1 MSGAGGL
8 VLSQPNERSFYRH
21 QPSSYSLSE
30 SSNSNDMI
38 VFKNT
43 NAAHSTERY
52 KYAPPVQALYRLD
65 IHIPVIGRQ
74 RFQLR
79 IISETAAEL
88 VIDGMLKINDHI
100 KYQVQPTT
108 GEFSF
113 NLSNTTKRVLKRF
126 RTSVS
131 DAKYCSKTDTPSIQV
146 KPPLPTKIN
155 LRLKRIDESSL

>member
-30 SSNSNDMI
+30 LSNSNNII
-38 VFKNT
+38 VLNT

-52 KYAPPVQALYRLD
+52 APPVQALYQLD

-88 VIDGMLKINDHI
+88 VIDGMLKINDQI

-131 DAKYCSKTDTPSIQV
+131 HAKYCSKTDTPSIQV